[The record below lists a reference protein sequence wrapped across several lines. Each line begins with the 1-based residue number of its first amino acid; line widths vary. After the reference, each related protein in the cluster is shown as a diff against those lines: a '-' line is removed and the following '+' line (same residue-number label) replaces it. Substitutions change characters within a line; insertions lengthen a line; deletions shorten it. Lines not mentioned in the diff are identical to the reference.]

1 MSLIPYYPVKHARGM
16 LIFSSDLLDDTSVEL
31 IWKMVLSTCEKWPPP
46 SLIQRS
52 VKIAQ
57 NYELMKL

>member
-31 IWKMVLSTCEKWPPP
+31 IWKMVLSTCEKWPTPQPP
-46 SLIQRS
+46 L
-52 VKIAQ
+52 
-57 NYELMKL
+57 EKLQDSTKL

>member
-46 SLIQRS
+46 QPPLEKRQDST
-52 VKIAQ
+52 
-57 NYELMKL
+57 KL